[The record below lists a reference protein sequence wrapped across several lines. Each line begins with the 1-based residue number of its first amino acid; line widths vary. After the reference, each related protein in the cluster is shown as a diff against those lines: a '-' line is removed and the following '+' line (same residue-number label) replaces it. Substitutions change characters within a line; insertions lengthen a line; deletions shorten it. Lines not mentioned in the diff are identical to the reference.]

1 MDVIEESKL
10 KGVTIGRI
18 CSLLQIES
26 RRVRRWVK
34 RQFLSDIRPGPEH
47 APHALLNEE
56 REAIIELAKD
66 GAYVDDSH
74 RVLTA
79 KGVDAGRIAASSSTV
94 YRVMRQEGLTT
105 DRSGRV
111 GRTGRSR
118 KPDRPQLTGSN
129 QRWRWDISYL
139 KTLVTGIYLYLY
151 VLLDEYSRKVV
162 AYRISWYLTHK
173 EGMELIE
180 EGLEKEA
187 LSPEAVEVLS
197 LYNDRGAQMKA
208 KPFIRMLEDLGI
220 TQRFSRPRT
229 PNDNP
234 FVESCFSLV
243 KGSPGYP
250 EVFKD
255 DIEGYAYFTPYFDYY
270 NNVRLHGAIG
280 YVTPAQRHCGEDR
293 EILALRAERLR
304 EARQLRLER
313 NRATVEMLVEG

>member
-34 RQFLSDIRPGPEH
+34 RQFLSDTRPGPEH
-47 APHALLNEE
+47 APHALLKEE

-118 KPDRPQLTGSN
+118 KPDRPQLTGPN
-129 QRWRWDISYL
+129 QRWCWDISYL

-180 EGLEKEA
+180 EGLEKEG
-187 LSPEAVEVLS
+187 LSPEEVEVLS

-250 EVFKD
+250 EEFKD

-280 YVTPAQRHCGEDR
+280 YVTPAQRHCGEDK
-293 EILALRAERLR
+293 EILGFRAERLR